1 MMNQLIIQK
10 NGLLKTLMGQND
22 SSSSSSSSSL
32 SSDTNTTT
40 ISELFTHASED
51 LKPKESTGSSSSNV
65 SLSSAQNEIKIKIR
79 KNLKKAVAVAASM
92 MIDVNNIF
100 ISIGQHILGE
110 DDTLG
115 GAIFFKL
122 DKDGTVLEQLHS
134 AIFKDSNEYDKFVT
148 LAGGDRNKL
157 WEGTKDDLTGQIQL
171 ANIPP
176 EVAKLRDAVRRTQK
190 NTAAPTTAAPTAS
203 AVIGGNNTTKKYYKR
218 ATRTKRPRRI
228 GRRTR

>member
-10 NGLLKTLMGQND
+10 NELLKTLMGQD
-22 SSSSSSSSSL
+22 DSSSSSSSL
-32 SSDTNTTT
+32 SSDNNTT
-40 ISELFTHASED
+40 ISVLFKHASDD
-51 LKPKESTGSSSSNV
+51 LKPKESTDSSSSNE
-65 SLSSAQNEIKIKIR
+65 SFSNASPEIKIR

-100 ISIGQHILGE
+100 ISIGQHIIGE

-157 WEGTKDDLTGQIQL
+157 WEGTKDDLPGNIQL

-190 NTAAPTTAAPTAS
+190 NTAAATANPNPNPSPTA
-203 AVIGGNNTTKKYYKR
+203 VGGNNTTKKYYKR